1 MQIIENDKVKEKL
14 YIKKLESGLTIMI
27 IPKKNTKRK
36 YVIFGTNYG
45 SVDSKFIIPK
55 EENVTE
61 VPDGVAHFLE
71 HKMFEQEDGTNS
83 LDTLTSLGVSAN
95 AYTTTDHTAYLFE
108 ATDNFYEA
116 LDELMNYI
124 QHPYFTD
131 ENVEKEKG
139 IIGQEIMMYDDVPEW
154 KVYLNLMKALYKD
167 NPIKLDIAGK
177 KETISQIDK
186 DILYKCY
193 NTFYHPSNMALVISG
208 DFEPSELLKEIE
220 KRLLPNENKAHVERI
235 YPEEQAE
242 IAQEYIE
249 ESIEISTSLFL
260 IGIKDEPQEN
270 QEMIKRSIAVEI
282 ILRLL
287 IGKSSALFKELYDRD
302 FLQDV
307 PDISY
312 DFSKTYAFV
321 SIGGQSRD
329 SKRVLELLKR
339 DIEKFEQE
347 GINEEDFQRTRKAIY
362 ADYIKE
368 YNGVDTIAK
377 MFLRDFFQGINSFDY
392 LEEYES
398 VTKNY
403 VEQVLRD
410 VFRLDKIALSVV
422 RSNLMK

>member
-45 SVDSKFIIPK
+45 SIDSKFVIP
-55 EENVTE
+55 EEGNITE

-83 LDTLTSLGVSAN
+83 LDTLTALGVSAN
-95 AYTTTDHTAYLFE
+95 AYTTTNHTAYLFE
-108 ATDNFYEA
+108 ATENFYEA
-116 LDELMNYI
+116 LDELMNYV

-139 IIGQEIMMYDDVPEW
+139 IISQEIMMYDDVPEW
-154 KVYLNLMKALYKD
+154 KVYLNLMKVLYKD
-167 NPIKLDIAGK
+167 NPIKIDIAGK
-177 KETISQIDK
+177 KETILQINK

-208 DFEPSELLKEIE
+208 DFEPVELIKEVE
-220 KRLLPNENKAHVERI
+220 KRLLPNENKEHIERI

-242 IAQEYIE
+242 IVKDYIE
-249 ESIEISTSLFL
+249 ENIEISTPLLL
-260 IGIKDEPQEN
+260 IGIKDEPQEK
-270 QEMIKRSIAVEI
+270 QEIIKRSIAVEI

-287 IGKSSALFKELYDRD
+287 IGKSSALFKELYEQDL
-302 FLQDV
+302 LQDV
-307 PDISY
+307 PDLSY
-312 DFSKTYAFV
+312 DFSKTYAFI
-321 SIGGQSRD
+321 SISGQSKD
-329 SKRVLELLKR
+329 SKKVLELFKKE
-339 DIEKFEQE
+339 IEKFEQK
-347 GINEEDFQRTRKAIY
+347 GINEEDFKRIRKATY

-377 MFLRDFFQGINSFDY
+377 MFLRDFFQGVNSFDY
-392 LEEYES
+392 LEEYEG
-398 VTKNY
+398 VTQNY
-403 VEQVLRD
+403 VEQVFRD
-410 VFRLDKIALSVV
+410 VFKLDKIALSVV
-422 RSNLMK
+422 CSNLM